1 MEAGEQRGRAIFGGA
16 GARASGSPRVGKIG
30 RREGQGGGVRV
41 NGRGK
46 QSASL
51 PPPVGFILAGFI
63 LAVLRAAPAGLHLP
77 VPAGSPPPQA
87 ASSPPGLP
95 DLGLLPRA
103 LQRVRGPEARAPCRW
118 LSRRSDTQGTLR
130 LSSSSAVLLL
140 PYLLLL
146 IPPLLLLPN
155 SSLLCFCCPTPP
167 SYSPPFVVLALI
179 VSYGF
184 YYCLWIADCVYI
196 I

>member
-16 GARASGSPRVGKIG
+16 GARESGSPRVGKIG

-130 LSSSSAVLLL
+130 LSSLLCCSPASLFATAHPSFAASAQLL
-140 PYLLLL
+140 
-146 IPPLLLLPN
+146 PPLLLLPD
-155 SSLLCFCCPTPP
+155 SSLL
-167 SYSPPFVVLALI
+167 
-179 VSYGF
+179 
-184 YYCLWIADCVYI
+184 
-196 I
+196 